1 MRHKE
6 YIAIICGIFA
16 KTGRD
21 ALPLIYSTSSHGC
34 TVFKQLPDTHSVMSS
49 CSDAQQMSQDYCI
62 LALLAPTAD

>member
-6 YIAIICGIFA
+6 YVAIVCGFFA

-21 ALPLIYSTSSHGC
+21 ALPLIYHTSSHGC
-34 TVFKQLPDTHSVMSS
+34 TVFKQLPDAQSVMSS
-49 CSDAQQMSQDYCI
+49 CSNVQQMSQDFCI